1 MMSTKFRLLLSALS
15 FILLQT
21 SAIAQVSK
29 SEYELLKDNFKLEK
43 KALVMSA
50 LKLTPAQDT
59 AFWPLYN
66 KYEEERTTIS
76 KTSWDL
82 TAEYANKYATLTDQE
97 SEKMIATSIK
107 VNQDL
112 LKLRDKYLKT
122 ISKKVSPRI
131 AARFIQLEDYLYT
144 SLRADFMEM
153 IPFIDELKQ

>member
-1 MMSTKFRLLLSALS
+1 MKMNLLFSALA
-15 FILLQT
+15 LLIMHT
-21 SAIAQVSK
+21 AVGQVST

-43 KALVMSA
+43 KALVVRA
-50 LKLTPAQDT
+50 LKLTPAQDS

-66 KYEEERTTIS
+66 KYEDERTAIS

-82 TAEYANKYATLTDQE
+82 VEQYASKYETLSDEE

-122 ISKKVSPRI
+122 ISKKVSPRV

-144 SLRADFMEM
+144 TVRADFMEI